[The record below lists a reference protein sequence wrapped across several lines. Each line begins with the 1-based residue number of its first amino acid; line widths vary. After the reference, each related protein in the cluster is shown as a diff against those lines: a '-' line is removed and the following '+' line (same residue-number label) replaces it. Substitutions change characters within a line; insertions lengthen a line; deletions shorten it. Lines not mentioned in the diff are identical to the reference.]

1 MEIFLTWESSGI
13 LRVVETLKKAI
24 ALANVSILLESF
36 EILKSLDDSLEGMRP
51 DGRGCSELLAKLGQ
65 CLKRIRFRN
74 KTHRE
79 KYREFLL
86 MVDNKLDT
94 HFVEDSLR
102 LLKKA
107 IGGLAFMKELSE
119 VVFVKKNQ
127 NPEEREEGKEK
138 KGNKKEEEP
147 QRIPFKHL
155 PKSFHE
161 DYSVEVSTGELKGS
175 LVKKTTAFDRDLGEW
190 LSKVP
195 LEYFTLCTLSLGNC
209 QTSVTDAKIIQIL
222 AGPSLSN
229 ARISTGSSDVEGKI
243 SDTIIRLAQ
252 VLKLPYPLDPFD
264 RTSKKKRE
272 TGFLSYIS

>member
-51 DGRGCSELLAKLGQ
+51 DGRGCSELLAKLGK

-119 VVFVKKNQ
+119 A
-127 NPEEREEGKEK
+127 
-138 KGNKKEEEP
+138 
-147 QRIPFKHL
+147 
-155 PKSFHE
+155 
-161 DYSVEVSTGELKGS
+161 TGELKGS